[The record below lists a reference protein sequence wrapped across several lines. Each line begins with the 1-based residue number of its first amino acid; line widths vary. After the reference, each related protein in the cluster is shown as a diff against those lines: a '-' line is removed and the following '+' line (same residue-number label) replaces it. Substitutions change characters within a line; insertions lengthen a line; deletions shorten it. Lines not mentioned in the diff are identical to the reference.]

1 MKKGDKKKQKQKIE
15 EKKKKKFK
23 FQAGEIHLNSNQYRI
38 DPNSP

>member
-15 EKKKKKFK
+15 EKKQKKFK
-23 FQAGEIHLNSNQYRI
+23 FQAGEIHLNSNQYHI